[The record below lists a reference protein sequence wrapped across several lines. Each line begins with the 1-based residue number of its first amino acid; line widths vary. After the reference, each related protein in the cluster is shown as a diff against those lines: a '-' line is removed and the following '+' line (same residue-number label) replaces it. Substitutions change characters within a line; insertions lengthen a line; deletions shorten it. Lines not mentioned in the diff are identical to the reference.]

1 MGKSDIGLIG
11 LAVMGQNLARN
22 ISRNHKISV
31 YNRTSSVTEDF
42 LNKYGSD
49 TLVGETDLKDFVD
62 SVTSPRKIAIMV
74 KAGKP
79 VDMVIESL
87 IPLLDEGDTIID
99 FGNSNYHD
107 VIRREKELSAK
118 GFHFFGCGVSGGE
131 EGALNGPSMMPGGNK
146 EVWEDLRPI
155 LESVCAEDFDGGKCV
170 TYLGENGAGLYVK
183 MVHNGIEYGVMQMM
197 AEAYEILSKGYGLKA
212 GEIADIFE
220 KYQNGKL
227 ESYLFEISIP
237 ILRKKDE
244 SGNDFLLDKILDKA
258 GQKGTG
264 RWTAMDALEQGV
276 ALSVIT
282 EAVFART
289 ISSMKD
295 KREVFSKLYD
305 KPKPNFETP
314 LEAFVVQL
322 EDALYAGMLVSYAQG
337 FLLLK
342 AAAKNKSWDFDYA
355 EIARIWQGGC
365 IIRAKIL
372 KTLHTAFGKNPQA
385 DLLEIPEIAK
395 DLSNSLPNFRKVVG
409 EGMTNGIPLF
419 CLSSALSS
427 FEAMTSA
434 RGSANFIQG
443 QRDFFG
449 AHTFFR
455 TDKDGI
461 WHADWHKDGTI
472 TKIK

>member
-1 MGKSDIGLIG
+1 MEKSSIGLIG
-11 LAVMGQNLARN
+11 LAVMGQNIARN

-31 YNRTSSVTEDF
+31 YNRTASVTEDF
-42 LNKYGSD
+42 LKEYESNM
-49 TLVGETDLKDFVD
+49 LVGETDLKAFVD
-62 SVTSPRKIAIMV
+62 SVASPRKIAIMV

-79 VDMVIESL
+79 VDMVIEGL
-87 IPLLDEGDTIID
+87 LPLLDKGDTILD

-107 VIRREKELSAK
+107 VIRREKELADK
-118 GFHFFGCGVSGGE
+118 GFNFFGCGVSGGE

-146 EVWEDLRPI
+146 AVWEDLRPI
-155 LESVCAEDFDGGKCV
+155 FESICAEDFDGGKCV

-197 AEAYEILSKGYGLKA
+197 AEAYETLTHAYGLNP

-220 KYQNGKL
+220 KYQTGKL
-227 ESYLFEISIP
+227 QSYLFEISIP

-244 SGNDFLLDKILDKA
+244 SGKDFLLDKILDKA

-264 RWTAMDALEQGV
+264 RWTALDSLDQGV

-289 ISSMKD
+289 VSSMKD

-314 LEAFVVQL
+314 LEDFIVEL

-342 AAAKNKSWDFDYA
+342 SAAEDKGWDFDYA
-355 EIARIWQGGC
+355 EISRIWEGGC

-372 KTLHTAFGKNPQA
+372 STLHTAFGKNPQA

-395 DLSNSLPNFRKVVG
+395 DLSDSLPNFRKVVG
-409 EGMTNGIPLF
+409 ECMSNGMPLF
-419 CLSSALSS
+419 CLSSALTS
-427 FEAMTSA
+427 FEAMTNA

-449 AHTFFR
+449 AHTFLR
-455 TDKDGI
+455 TDKEGV
-461 WHADWHKDGTI
+461 WHADWHEGGAI
-472 TKIK
+472 TKVK